1 MKKRK
6 QGEGTS
12 TILSQF
18 DIDILNTLNS
28 SKKEFAIL
36 ELQEYLNCSHM
47 SLKRHLWWLD
57 DLHMVSLDRVP
68 KSRKTIPHI
77 TKEGKT
83 VLDLFLRLI
92 KNKKESKR

>member
-1 MKKRK
+1 MKRRR

-18 DIDILNTLNS
+18 DLDILRTLNS

-36 ELQEYLNCSHM
+36 ELQDHLTCSHM

-57 DLHMVSLDRVP
+57 DLHLISLDRVP

-77 TKEGKT
+77 TKDGKL
-83 VLDLFLRLI
+83 VLELFTRLI
-92 KNKKESKR
+92 KNKKESKK